1 MLIFTGE
8 GTFRRKG
15 EGAGVRVWEGGGLGD
30 SLPCPVDLA
39 ISQKPWSKFAIAPPA
54 VGLN

>member
-1 MLIFTGE
+1 MLILTGE